1 MFGRIGKKKEKRNG
15 GGIGIKGLLTK
26 FLSLIG
32 VPMSLCFIVVA
43 IVITNVVGKSVST
56 LTNTDLEKSSI
67 LATAQVDT
75 YFLKYRQMSL
85 ALAASTQ
92 TIDILEETNVG
103 EHFNTSESYN
113 KVLKTLDNIFK
124 DSDALVSVWVNDIDS
139 STYMLSGGVLSDD
152 TFRITERPWYKDA
165 MAARALIMTEPYTDA
180 ASNEEVTSIMAPV
193 FDSSGR
199 EIIGFAGAD
208 FSLTKLENII
218 NKYKIGESGFFILTT
233 RDGKVLCH
241 PNSSNL
247 GKNIKDLDI
256 SEDISEALSKGTQ
269 GFVDY
274 TLEGEHVH
282 GYISIVGDTGWTVI
296 SGLPEQEYNKSMS
309 VLNTTMLIIFTIA
322 LIVLC
327 LILFLMG
334 KSIISPLK
342 KLNDV
347 ANEIADGN
355 LDVKL
360 EVESH
365 DEVGQVAES
374 VNRIIVRLRGY
385 IDYIKEITFVL
396 STMAQGDMRV
406 QLKQDY
412 IGEFEAIKTGLIG
425 ISKSLSQTLSQ
436 IQNSAEQVDSGAS
449 QISTAAQELAAGS
462 TEQASSI
469 QELSASIAE
478 ISDKANYN
486 MEKVILATDYI
497 VEANKKVDQS
507 NHHME
512 EMLTSMKE
520 INDSS
525 KEIQKII
532 KAIDDIA
539 FQTNILALNAAVE
552 AARAGSAGKGFAVVA
567 EEVRSLAARSADAA
581 KQTEALILSS
591 MEAVRHGS
599 GITESTAQALRE
611 AAIHTEKVQSVIVE
625 IQNGTRE
632 QASFI
637 EQVNQGVGQI
647 SSVIQTNAATAEQS
661 SASSEELSAQVALL
675 YDESNKF
682 VLPEEFLDVQNGI
695 SNNNIND

>member
-1 MFGRIGKKKEKRNG
+1 MFGRISKKQENRNG

-26 FLSLIG
+26 LLGLIG

-43 IVITNVVGKSVST
+43 IVITNVVGKSVFT
-56 LTNTDLEKSSI
+56 LTNSDLEKSSI
-67 LATAQVDT
+67 LATTQVDT

-85 ALAASTQ
+85 ALASSTQ
-92 TIDILEETNVG
+92 TIDILEETGAG
-103 EHFNTSESYN
+103 EHFDTSESYN

-139 STYMLSGGVLSDD
+139 SRYMLSGGVLSDD
-152 TFRITERPWYKDA
+152 TFQITERPWYKDA
-165 MAARALIMTEPYTDA
+165 MAAGTLIMTEPYTDA

-193 FDSSGR
+193 FDSTGN

-208 FSLTKLENII
+208 FSLTKLESII

-241 PNSSNL
+241 PNPSNL
-247 GKNIKDLDI
+247 GKNIMALDI
-256 SEDISEALSKGTQ
+256 SEEISEALSKGTQ

-282 GYISIVGDTGWTVI
+282 GYISVVGDTGWIVI
-296 SGLPEQEYNKSMS
+296 SGLPDQEYNKSMS
-309 VLNTTMLIIFTIA
+309 ILNTTMLIIFTLA
-322 LIVLC
+322 LFVLV
-327 LILFLMG
+327 LILYLMG

-360 EVESH
+360 EIETR

-374 VNRIIVRLRGY
+374 VNRIILRLRGY
-385 IDYIKEITFVL
+385 IDYINEITFVL
-396 STMAQGDMRV
+396 GTMAKGDMRI

-412 IGEFEAIKTGLIG
+412 VGEFEAIKTGLIG

-449 QISTAAQELAAGS
+449 QISIAAQDLAAGS

-486 MEKVILATDYI
+486 IKKVILATDYI
-497 VEANKKVDQS
+497 VEASNKVEQS

-525 KEIQKII
+525 REIQKII

-567 EEVRSLAARSADAA
+567 EEVRNLAARSADAA
-581 KQTEALILSS
+581 KQTEMLILSS
-591 MEAVRHGS
+591 IEVVRRGS
-599 GITESTAQALRE
+599 GITESTAQALQE
-611 AAIHTEKVQSVIVE
+611 ATIHTEKVQSIIVE
-625 IQNGTRE
+625 IQNGTQE
-632 QASFI
+632 QANSI
-637 EQVNQGVGQI
+637 EQVNQGVEQI
-647 SSVIQTNAATAEQS
+647 SSIIQTNAATAEQS
-661 SASSEELSAQVALL
+661 SASSEELSAQAALL

-682 VLPEEFLDVQNGI
+682 VLAVEYSTGQDGI
-695 SNNNIND
+695 SNYKIND